1 VNDAVKNGAKLE
13 YGNKIKG
20 CLFCPTLLSNVSTRM
35 KIMNEEIFG
44 PVTPVMKVDNYN
56 EAISFANSLK
66 YRLDM
71 VVFTKEISTA
81 FEISEKIKTGEITI
95 NGLPSHGVG
104 LFPFG
109 GAKLSGIGREGI
121 GYSIDEFT
129 ETKTIVIV

>member
-1 VNDAVKNGAKLE
+1 LKKKIKDIKYVNPFDKDFIIGTMISEKSVQGLEELVNDAVKNGAKLE
-13 YGNKIKG
+13 YENKIKG

-71 VVFTKEISTA
+71 VVL
-81 FEISEKIKTGEITI
+81 EKIYQ
-95 NGLPSHGVG
+95 LP
-104 LFPFG
+104 L
-109 GAKLSGIGREGI
+109 K
-121 GYSIDEFT
+121 
-129 ETKTIVIV
+129 